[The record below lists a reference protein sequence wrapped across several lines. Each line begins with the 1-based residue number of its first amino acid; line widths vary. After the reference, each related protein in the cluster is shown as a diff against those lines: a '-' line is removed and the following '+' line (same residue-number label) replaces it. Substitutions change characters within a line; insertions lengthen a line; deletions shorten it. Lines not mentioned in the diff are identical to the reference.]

1 MHQHNICGILS
12 LGLKERIGVMRAKKY
27 RPESERYKQE
37 VLGMGELSKLPN
49 IGKTVEAQ
57 LIQVGIETPEA
68 LRQAGAK
75 AAWLKIQEI
84 DPSACIHRL
93 LALEG
98 AIQGAKKSMLPDAV
112 KADLKEFYQEHKL

>member
-1 MHQHNICGILS
+1 M
-12 LGLKERIGVMRAKKY
+12 MRAKKY
-27 RPESERYKQE
+27 RLESERYKQE

-49 IGKTVEAQ
+49 IGKAVEAQ

-68 LRQAGAK
+68 LREIGAK

-98 AIQGAKKSMLPDAV
+98 AIQGVKKTGLPDAV
-112 KADLKEFYQEHKL
+112 KTDLKAFYQEHKL

>member
-1 MHQHNICGILS
+1 MESGDILS
-12 LGLKERIGVMRAKKY
+12 LGLRNRTHAMWAKKN

-49 IGKTVEAQ
+49 IGKAVEAQ

-68 LRQAGAK
+68 LRQVGAK
-75 AAWLKIQEI
+75 AVWLKIQEI

-98 AIQGAKKSMLPDAV
+98 AIQGVKKTGLPDAV
-112 KADLKEFYQEHKL
+112 KADLKAFYQEHKL